1 MGSSL
6 KDFIYTPE
14 MWPDEV
20 LVLEQPGKGSASGER
35 GGKQDNSQTN
45 NNKFVLP
52 EELGI
57 LAIRNA
63 VVFPGTVAPL
73 AVGREKSKALLKD
86 VVPNETVIG
95 ILTQRKPDTDKP
107 GFADLYKVG
116 TAAMVLK
123 VIKAPQGSISI
134 FVHGIARFEV
144 TGVAATEP

>member
-14 MWPDEV
+14 TWPDEV
-20 LVLEQPGKGSASGER
+20 LALEPPGKGSASGER

-52 EELGI
+52 DELGI

-73 AVGREKSKALLKD
+73 AVGREK
-86 VVPNETVIG
+86 
-95 ILTQRKPDTDKP
+95 RKTL
-107 GFADLYKVG
+107 FR
-116 TAAMVLK
+116 MR
-123 VIKAPQGSISI
+123 Q
-134 FVHGIARFEV
+134 
-144 TGVAATEP
+144 